1 MAFDIG
7 NRFKVGD
14 RVEMHPAT
22 DEWMRGDRF
31 GEIVFRIRGSRQGM
45 PGYRVKLD
53 KSGRFIRTTAELIG
67 HISDAAI

>member
-1 MAFDIG
+1 MFDIE
-7 NRFKVGD
+7 NKFKVGD
-14 RVEMHPAT
+14 RIEMHPGT
-22 DEWMRGDRF
+22 DAWISGDRY
-31 GEIVFRIRGSRQGM
+31 GEVVFRIRGSRQGM